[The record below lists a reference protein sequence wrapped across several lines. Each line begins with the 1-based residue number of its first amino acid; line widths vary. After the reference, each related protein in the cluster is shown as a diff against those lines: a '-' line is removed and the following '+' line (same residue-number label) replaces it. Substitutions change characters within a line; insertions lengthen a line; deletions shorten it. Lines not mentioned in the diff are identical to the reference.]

1 MQGNEL
7 KALRKRLNYSATSF
21 ADKINVSRVA
31 LSNWERGITP
41 ISEEK
46 EKMIK
51 QKLGFETE
59 NDRADLRVH
68 IDYLKLT
75 FFDTTPERV
84 MESVLGITPKF
95 FITENRAKH
104 NYQKWHSCG
113 SIVLMSREDNTQ
125 GVLLDLTS
133 EGIIQL
139 QQHLGEYSLTLQ
151 DWLRQVL
158 DPRFFLR
165 GELYSRVHSTRVDIA
180 IDEMYNEEGSNFD
193 LKKLREKKYQN
204 LIYSPLTSY
213 KDMNTIK
220 GFDEYGATLMFGA
233 RGNDRVFIRMYE
245 KRFELAD
252 KLRLSVEDVLEE
264 YGIFNR
270 YELELGK
277 EVNPYVF
284 QRYLSGECLA
294 DIAIDVLMSK
304 LEVYEEI
311 ETDTGTRRQ
320 GYKEWYQIF
329 AHWKKIKIS
338 TPTDEIS
345 LERSMRW
352 IENQVIPTLS
362 MINNLYGEDWLFKW
376 LDRCMDEVELP
387 PHKEKQLQFEKML
400 MENGQSKA
408 FLYLEQQRKEWCK

>member
-1 MQGNEL
+1 MLGNEL
-7 KALRKRLNYSATSF
+7 KSLRKRLDYSATSF
-21 ADKINVSRVA
+21 AEKLNVSRMA
-31 LSNWERGITP
+31 LSNWERGLTP

-51 QKLGFETE
+51 QKLGFETD

-84 MESVLGITPKF
+84 MESVLGISPKF

-104 NYQKWHSCG
+104 NYEKWHSCG
-113 SIVLMSREDNTQ
+113 SIILMSREDNTQ

-133 EGIIQL
+133 EGIIQF
-139 QQHLGEYSLTLQ
+139 QEHLGEYSLTLQ

-158 DPRFFLR
+158 DPRFYL
-165 GELYSRVHSTRVDIA
+165 GHELYSRIHSTRLDIA
-180 IDEMYNEEGSNFD
+180 IDEMYNKEGTNFD

-204 LIYSPLTSY
+204 LIYSPLSSY
-213 KDMNTIK
+213 RDINTIK
-220 GFDEYGATLMFGA
+220 GFDDQGITLMFGA
-233 RGNDRVFIRMYE
+233 RGNDRVFIRLYE
-245 KRFELAD
+245 KRCELAN

-270 YELELGK
+270 YELEIGK

-294 DIAIDVLMSK
+294 DIAIDILMSK

-311 ETDTGTRRQ
+311 ETDTGIERQ
-320 GYKEWYQIF
+320 GFREWYQIF
-329 AHWKKIKIS
+329 SHWKKVKIS
-338 TPTDEIS
+338 IPTDEIS
-345 LERSMRW
+345 IERSMRW
-352 IENQVIPTLS
+352 IEKQVAPTLLVL
-362 MINNLYGEDWLFKW
+362 NNLYGEDWLFKW
-376 LDRCMDEVELP
+376 LRMCMDEVELP

-400 MENGQSKA
+400 IGNRQNNT
-408 FLYLEQQRKEWCK
+408 FLYFDQKMKGVD